1 MNVTFPCFL
10 IVEWKREESRKM
22 KILGCQF
29 LEKEKERR
37 KVEKEIP
44 ERELGAK
51 QKSVGKYMGNRLPF
65 HDVL

>member
-1 MNVTFPCFL
+1 
-10 IVEWKREESRKM
+10 M